1 MSSLT
6 KKVGIASIIMMGSI
20 LLSRMIGL
28 IREMVIA
35 SFGGARGA
43 VDAYQVAFVIPEIL
57 NHIIASGFLSVT
69 FIPIFSHYLAHNRE
83 DEGWKVFSIILT
95 TFGVPLIGFILLSF
109 IAAPA
114 LIEFI
119 APGLK
124 DPNLKAAA
132 VKMTLIIIP
141 AQFFFF
147 AGGMLMAV
155 QFAKERFAIPALAP
169 LVYNAAII
177 GGGLFLGPRLGMEG
191 FSWGVLTGAFA
202 GNFLVQYW
210 GAKRAG
216 MKFRPLFA
224 IRHPDLKKYV
234 LLTLP
239 LMVGLTMTFS
249 TEIFL
254 KFFGSYLPEG
264 RIAAL
269 NYGFRVM
276 LVLVG
281 LFGQAA
287 GVASFPFLANLI
299 AKNKLKEM
307 NHLLNDTLRR
317 YISLVIPFSVLL
329 MVLRHEVIVLLFQ
342 RGQFDAAATETTS
355 GLLVFLLIGAFA
367 FAAQTVVVR
376 GFYASQNTIFPA
388 VFGTIAVLFSIPIYW
403 YGMRIMGANGVGL
416 AISISAIFQV
426 TLLYILWNRRT
437 GNKGSR
443 RVYLFFAKI
452 ILMSTAIGVSLE
464 WFRRTILY
472 AIDSST
478 FTGCIIV
485 SAITGVLFLVIFISA
500 GYIMHIKE
508 IFEGLNKMAE
518 KVFRRMRSP
527 KR

>member
-6 KKVGIASIIMMGSI
+6 KKVGIASLIMMGSI
-20 LLSRMIGL
+20 LLSRVIGL
-28 IREMVIA
+28 IREMIIA
-35 SFGGARGA
+35 SFGGAKGA

-69 FIPIFSHYLAHNRE
+69 FIPIFSHYLARDKE
-83 DEGWKVFSIILT
+83 DEGWEVFSIILT
-95 TFGVPLIGFILLSF
+95 TFGILLVAFILVSF
-109 IAAPA
+109 MAVPA
-114 LIEFI
+114 LIELI

-124 DPNLKAAA
+124 DPSIKASAIR
-132 VKMTLIIIP
+132 MTLIIIP

-147 AGGMLMAV
+147 AGGLLMAV

-169 LVYNAAII
+169 LLYNAGII
-177 GGGLFLGPRLGMEG
+177 GGGLFLGPWLGMEG
-191 FSWGVLTGAFA
+191 FSWGVLSGAFA

-216 MKFRPLFA
+216 MKFRIRFDL
-224 IRHPDLKKYV
+224 RHPDLKKYI

-249 TEIFL
+249 TEIFM

-269 NYGFRVM
+269 NYGLRVI

-287 GVASFPFLANLI
+287 GVASFPFLANLV
-299 AKNKLKEM
+299 AHNKFKEM
-307 NHLLNDTLRR
+307 NLLLNDTLRR

-329 MVLRHEVIVLLFQ
+329 MVLRHEVILILFQ

-355 GLLVFLLIGAFA
+355 GILVFLLVGAFA

-376 GFYASQNTIFPA
+376 GYYASQNTIFPA

-403 YGMRIMGANGVGL
+403 YGMRTMGAKGVGL
-416 AISISAIFQV
+416 AISISAVFQV

-437 GNKGSR
+437 RNEDSR
-443 RVYLFFAKI
+443 RVYRFFAKI
-452 ILMSTAIGVSLE
+452 ILLSMPIGIFLE
-464 WFRRTILY
+464 WFRRSVLY
-472 AIDSST
+472 GIDSST
-478 FTGCIIV
+478 FTGCIFI
-485 SAITGVLFLVIFISA
+485 SAITGALFLVIFISA
-500 GYIMHIKE
+500 GYFMRIKE
-508 IFEGLNKMAE
+508 IFEGINRLAE
-518 KVFRRMRSP
+518 KLARR
-527 KR
+527 